1 MQMLVFF
8 MFYHQFRMDIIM
20 KTHLLTLLAL
30 AGFATAHAQAPNGF
44 PYQAAMRNASGQPL
58 ASQSVSLR
66 FTLREGSASGTIL
79 YRETQLKT
87 TSAQGMLVATVG
99 SGSVAQGAFP
109 TATQWAS
116 GAKYLQVEAD
126 ATGGSNFAEI
136 SNTQLMAVPYATFA
150 NTSSSASTA
159 TTATTATTANALAPT
174 AVISPVQIAGNGA
187 TAGQILKWN
196 GTAWAPASAGSS
208 TVPLTQLEQGGATT
222 GQIIKWNGTAWAPAA
237 DGPSTI
243 TMSQIEQAGA
253 TSGQIIKWDGTK
265 WAPANDGPA
274 TITASQISQSGATA
288 GQVLKWNGTAWAP
301 AKDSSGTAGTALT
314 AGTGLSITGNVIN
327 SRWTTAGNDLYNNNS
342 GNVGIGNTTP
352 LYPLSV
358 HSSAGNGEIEAK
370 TGSSTAYSGLRLT
383 NSAGTNMFLNK
394 YGTGSTGSTYGMPNA
409 SLGYLNNAAS
419 GSLLYSTA
427 DSMSFATNAAQRLS
441 ILKNGV
447 VNIGSIGSVGKFNV
461 KGSSAILYSPSVSA
475 YDYSVASFFVPDT
488 VTTSLSSS
496 VGVMGYAKGSAFFN
510 AGIGGIAGN
519 SGTFNVGAVIEAK
532 ALQTTGKRN
541 YGIYSETDGGYSF
554 TIGHYNGVFAAS
566 TSASGTYGSYNDVD
580 GTAGSAAYAGYF
592 SNTATNSSYTNYG
605 VYGTATSGLTNYAGY
620 FQGNVYVSG
629 TLSKAGGTFQID
641 HPQDPENKYL
651 IHSFV
656 ESPEMMNIYNGNITT
671 DANGAAEVT
680 LPSYFQ
686 SLNVDFRYQLT
697 VIGPDFAQAVVSKKI
712 EGNKFSIKT
721 DKPNTEV
728 SWQVTGV
735 RNDAWAKANRV
746 IPEKP
751 KEKNAVGKY
760 LHPELFGKPA
770 SAGIHHVNTEGIA
783 VPKRH
788 NRNK

>member
-1 MQMLVFF
+1 VLVFF
-8 MFYHQFRMDIIM
+8 EFNYQFRINIHAM
-20 KTHLLTLLAL
+20 KTKILTLLAL

-44 PYQAAMRNASGQPL
+44 SYQAAMRNASGQPL

-66 FTLREGSASGTIL
+66 FTLREGSTIGTII

-87 TSAQGMLVATVG
+87 TTAQGMLMATVG
-99 SGSVAQGAFP
+99 AGSVAQGAFP
-109 TATQWAS
+109 TAAQWSS
-116 GAKYLQVEAD
+116 GAKFLQVEAD

-136 SNTQLMAVPYATFA
+136 SNTQLMAVPYASFA
-150 NTSSSASTA
+150 NTSNSATSA
-159 TTATTATTANALAPT
+159 NTANALAPT
-174 AVISPVQIAGNGA
+174 ATVAPSQITGGGA
-187 TAGQILKWN
+187 LAGQTLKWN
-196 GTAWAPASAGSS
+196 GTAWAPASGGAS

-222 GQIIKWNGTAWAPAA
+222 GQIIKWNGTSWAPAN
-237 DGPSTI
+237 DGPATI

-253 TSGQIIKWDGTK
+253 TSGQIIKWNGTG

-274 TITASQISQSGATA
+274 TITASQISQSGATT
-288 GQVLKWNGTAWAP
+288 GQVLKWNGTAWVP
-301 AKDSSGTAGTALT
+301 AKDSAGTAGTTLT

-327 SRWTTAGNDLYNNNS
+327 SRWTSAGNDLYNNNS

-352 LYPLSV
+352 LYPLSI
-358 HSSAGNGEIEAK
+358 HSSNGNGEIEAK
-370 TGSSTAYSGLRLT
+370 TGSSTAYAGLRLT
-383 NSAGTNMFLNK
+383 NSSSTTMNLNK
-394 YGTGSTGSTYGMPNA
+394 YGTGATGNSNGLPNA
-409 SLGYLNNAAS
+409 SLGYLNNSAS
-419 GSLLYSTA
+419 GSLLLSTA
-427 DSMSFATNAAQRLS
+427 DSIAFATNGSQRLRV
-441 ILKNGV
+441 LKSGE
-447 VNIGSIGSVGKFNV
+447 VNVGSGLANARFNV
-461 KGSSAILYSPSVSA
+461 SGSGSSLYIPAPSD
-475 YDYSVASFFVPDT
+475 YDYSLAAYAVPDT
-488 VTTSLSSS
+488 VTTSFVNS
-496 VGVMGYAKGSAFFN
+496 VGVLGFAKGSSFFN
-510 AGIGGIAGN
+510 AGIGAVAGN
-519 SGTFNVGAVIEAK
+519 SGTFNVGAIFEAK

-541 YGIYSETDGGYSF
+541 YGIYAETDGGYAF
-554 TIGHYNGVFAAS
+554 TIGHYNGVFATS
-566 TSASGTYGSYNDVD
+566 TSASGTYGTYSAVT

-592 SNTATNSSYTNYG
+592 SNTSTNSSYTNYG

-620 FQGNVYVSG
+620 FGGNVYVSG

-671 DANGAAEVT
+671 DANGVAEVT

-751 KEKNAVGKY
+751 KEANAVGKY

-770 SAGIHHVNTEGIA
+770 SAGIHYVNTEGIA
-783 VPKRH
+783 VPRRN

>member
-1 MQMLVFF
+1 
-8 MFYHQFRMDIIM
+8 M
-20 KTHLLTLLAL
+20 KTKLLTLLAFT
-30 AGFATAHAQAPNGF
+30 GFIAAYAQAPNGF

-66 FTLREGSASGTIL
+66 FTLREGSTIGTII

-87 TSAQGMLVATVG
+87 TTAQGMLVATVG
-99 SGSVAQGAFP
+99 GGSVAQGAFP
-109 TATQWAS
+109 TAAQWAS
-116 GAKYLQVEAD
+116 GAKFLQVEAD
-126 ATGGSNFAEI
+126 AAGGSNFTEI
-136 SNTQLMAVPYATFA
+136 SNTQLMAVPYASFA

-159 TTATTATTANALAPT
+159 NTANALIPT
-174 AVISPVQIAGNGA
+174 ATIAPSQITGGGA

-196 GTAWAPASAGSS
+196 GSAWAPASAGSS
-208 TVPLTQLEQGGATT
+208 TVPLTQLEQGSATT
-222 GQIIKWNGTAWAPAA
+222 GQIIKWNGT
-237 DGPSTI
+237 S
-243 TMSQIEQAGA
+243 
-253 TSGQIIKWDGTK
+253 

-274 TITASQISQSGATA
+274 TITASQISQSGATT

-301 AKDSSGTAGTALT
+301 AKDSAGTAGTTLT

-327 SRWTTAGNDLYNNNS
+327 SRWTSAGNDLYNNNS

-358 HSSAGNGEIEAK
+358 HSTGGNGEIEAK
-370 TGSSTAYSGLRLT
+370 TGNSTAYAGLRLT
-383 NSAGTNMFLNK
+383 NSSGTTLLMNK
-394 YGTGSTGSTYGMPNA
+394 YGTGATGNSNGLPNA
-409 SLGYLNNAAS
+409 SLGYLNNS
-419 GSLLYSTA
+419 GSGSMLLSTA
-427 DSMSFATNAAQRLS
+427 DSMAFATNASQRLRV
-441 ILKNGV
+441 LKSGEVVVGNGAPLGKMH
-447 VNIGSIGSVGKFNV
+447 IAGS
-461 KGSSAILYSPSVSA
+461 GSSIYAPVPSD
-475 YDYSVASFFVPDT
+475 YDYSLAAFAIPDT
-488 VTTSLSSS
+488 VTTTSINS
-496 VGVMGYAKGSAFFN
+496 VGLLGFGKGSAFFN
-510 AGIGGIAGN
+510 AGIGAVSGN
-519 SGTFNVGAVIEAK
+519 SGTFNVGAVIESKGA
-532 ALQTTGKRN
+532 AVTGKRN
-541 YGIYSETDGGYSF
+541 YGVYLETDGGYSF
-554 TIGHYNGVFAAS
+554 ALGLYNSLFAKS
-566 TSASGTYGSYNDVD
+566 TSASGSYGTYTEVI
-580 GTAGSAAYAGYF
+580 GTAGSAAYGGYF
-592 SNTATNSSYTNYG
+592 SNAATNTSYTNYG
-605 VYGTATSGLTNYAGY
+605 VYGIASAGLTNYAGY
-620 FQGNVYVSG
+620 FSGNVYVSG

-671 DANGAAEVT
+671 DANGVAEVT

-746 IPEKP
+746 MPEKP
-751 KEKNAVGKY
+751 KEANAVGKY

-770 SAGIHHVNTEGIA
+770 SAGIHYVNTEGIA
-783 VPKRH
+783 VPRRN

>member
-1 MQMLVFF
+1 MLVFIKF
-8 MFYHQFRMDIIM
+8 NYQFRVDINAM
-20 KTHLLTLLAL
+20 KIQILTLFAL
-30 AGFATAHAQAPNGF
+30 AGLTTALAQAPNGF

-66 FTLREGSASGTIL
+66 FTLREGSAIGTII

-87 TSAQGMLVATVG
+87 TTAQGMLVATVG
-99 SGSVAQGAFP
+99 GGSVAQGAFP
-109 TATQWAS
+109 TAAQWAS
-116 GAKYLQVEAD
+116 GAKFLQVEAD

-136 SNTQLMAVPYATFA
+136 SNTQLMAVPYASFA

-159 TTATTATTANALAPT
+159 NTANALIPT
-174 AVISPVQIAGNGA
+174 ATIAPSQITGGGA

-196 GTAWAPASAGSS
+196 GSAWAPASAGSS
-208 TVPLTQLEQGGATT
+208 TVPLTQLEQGGAST
-222 GQIIKWNGTAWAPAA
+222 GQIIKWNGT
-237 DGPSTI
+237 S
-243 TMSQIEQAGA
+243 
-253 TSGQIIKWDGTK
+253 

-274 TITASQISQSGATA
+274 TITASQISQSGATT

-301 AKDSSGTAGTALT
+301 AKDSAGTAGTTLT

-327 SRWTTAGNDLYNNNS
+327 SRWTSAGNDLYNNNS

-358 HSSAGNGEIEAK
+358 LSSSGNGEIESK
-370 TGSSTAYSGLRLT
+370 TGSSNAYAGLRLT
-383 NSAGTNMFLNK
+383 NSSSTTMNLNK
-394 YGTGSTGSTYGMPNA
+394 YGTGATGNSNGLPNA
-409 SLGYLNNAAS
+409 SLGYLNNSSS
-419 GSLLYSTA
+419 GSLLFSTA
-427 DSMSFATNAAQRLS
+427 DSMSFATNASQRLRV
-441 ILKNGV
+441 LKSGEVNVGSGV
-447 VNIGSIGSVGKFNV
+447 ANARFNV
-461 KGSSAILYSPSVSA
+461 SGSGSSLYIPAPSD
-475 YDYSVASFFVPDT
+475 YDYSLAAYAVPDT
-488 VTTSLSSS
+488 VTTSFVNS
-496 VGVMGYAKGSAFFN
+496 VGVLGFAKGSSFFN
-510 AGIGGIAGN
+510 AGLGAVAGN
-519 SGTFNVGAVIEAK
+519 SGTFNVGAIIEAK
-532 ALQTTGKRN
+532 ALQSSGKRN
-541 YGIYSETDGGYSF
+541 YGIYAETNGGYSF

-566 TSASGTYGSYNDVD
+566 TSASGTYGTYSAVT

-592 SNTATNSSYTNYG
+592 SNTSTNSSYTNYG

-620 FQGNVYVSG
+620 FGGNVYVSG

-671 DANGAAEVT
+671 DANGVAEVT

-735 RNDAWAKANRV
+735 RNDAWANANRV
-746 IPEKP
+746 MPEKP
-751 KEKNAVGKY
+751 KEANAVGKY

-770 SAGIHHVNTEGIA
+770 SAGIHYVNTEGVA
-783 VPKRH
+783 APRRN